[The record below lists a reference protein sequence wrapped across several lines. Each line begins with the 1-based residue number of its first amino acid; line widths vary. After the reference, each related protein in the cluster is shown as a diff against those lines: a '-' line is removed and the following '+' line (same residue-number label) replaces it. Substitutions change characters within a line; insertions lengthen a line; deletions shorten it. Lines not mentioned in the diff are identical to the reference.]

1 MHDVWRTRM
10 SYISQGGWVEIVTE
24 KSKIPT
30 LSHHQ
35 ADSTL
40 FRRFLL
46 PGLCG
51 SAFICP
57 TTKSKTEEGRFPF
70 SYRIVTF
77 QVAGLCHRLLTASN
91 LSCLFL
97 LSRSPKK
104 RHAFAARSPSLLQL
118 IYDIR
123 HDHPFFP
130 ISYFPSFF
138 LKEHPLDQSL
148 AASATFSCCRRYLV
162 YLPYSNAGSCSSL
175 FQTSRPSCHKD
186 RPLW

>member
-1 MHDVWRTRM
+1 MRVHVFVGKGVMMHDVWRTRM

-104 RHAFAARSPSLLQL
+104 GTPLLRVRHL
-118 IYDIR
+118 
-123 HDHPFFP
+123 
-130 ISYFPSFF
+130 
-138 LKEHPLDQSL
+138 
-148 AASATFSCCRRYLV
+148 C
-162 YLPYSNAGSCSSL
+162 CSSFTIYVTTTLSSLSHTSPL
-175 FQTSRPSCHKD
+175 FFSRST
-186 RPLW
+186 L